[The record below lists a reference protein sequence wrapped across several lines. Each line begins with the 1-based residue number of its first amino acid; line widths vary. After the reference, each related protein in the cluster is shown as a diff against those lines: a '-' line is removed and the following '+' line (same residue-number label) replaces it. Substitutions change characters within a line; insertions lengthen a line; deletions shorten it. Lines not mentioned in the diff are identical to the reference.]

1 MSGWINTSVR
11 CEIVLNCL
19 LQLYLVFNQ
28 SSLHTLLPVVD
39 TDSNNHYLVTRDS
52 CSQHCV
58 PSALWSY
65 QVGREYTYDYQVE
78 AISSM
83 KGTTDEESS
92 LMIEAKVTFQ
102 LLSPCNFL
110 LKV

>member
-1 MSGWINTSVR
+1 MLPLHQKVTSFKKKEFKKFFVVSGGSGGSGG
-11 CEIVLNCL
+11 L
-19 LQLYLVFNQ
+19 
-28 SSLHTLLPVVD
+28 
-39 TDSNNHYLVTRDS
+39 
-52 CSQHCV
+52 CSQHCL
-58 PSALWSY
+58 PTKLWSY
-65 QVGREYTYDYQVE
+65 KVGRDYTYDYQVE

-92 LMIEAKVTFQ
+92 LMIGAKVTFQ

>member
-1 MSGWINTSVR
+1 MKSI
-11 CEIVLNCL
+11 LHL
-19 LQLYLVFNQ
+19 LF
-28 SSLHTLLPVVD
+28 TLL
-39 TDSNNHYLVTRDS
+39 HYVASSPKGDLIFKNTNYTWALFVLS
-52 CSQHCV
+52 GGWCSQHCR
-58 PSALWSY
+58 PNKLWSY
-65 QVGREYTYDYQVE
+65 EVGRDYTYDYQVE

-92 LMIEAKVTFQ
+92 LKIGAKVTFQ